1 MEPQD
6 DDDKKGSLITILCIC
21 FAIATVGLGAYTI
34 LDKTVFKDDKCV
46 AEQSDGKKTG
56 GTYANEKGYVYK
68 PELGE
73 FGTYYVSKTGKVYF
87 AASDTFWSDGGK
99 WTPTMDEK
107 VGTKKTIKLNVDDY
121 YDFACNGACDDDGNM
136 EIEAF
141 ELNVSDIQYVKEM
154 VFGNQKTHVATA
166 LIDKDGNMSI
176 LKSETPEDGEKT
188 RFKLVKD
195 VEKNVA
201 SVGTGEMYN
210 YYPMVFYRDGATK
223 RLDDKEL
230 MYSVIEDAE

>member
-1 MEPQD
+1 
-6 DDDKKGSLITILCIC
+6 
-21 FAIATVGLGAYTI
+21 
-34 LDKTVFKDDKCV
+34 
-46 AEQSDGKKTG
+46 
-56 GTYANEKGYVYK
+56 
-68 PELGE
+68 
-73 FGTYYVSKTGKVYF
+73 
-87 AASDTFWSDGGK
+87 
-99 WTPTMDEK
+99 
-107 VGTKKTIKLNVDDY
+107 
-121 YDFACNGACDDDGNM
+121 M

-201 SVGTGEMYN
+201 SVGTGEMSN
-210 YYPMVFYRDGATK
+210 YYTMVFYRDGATK